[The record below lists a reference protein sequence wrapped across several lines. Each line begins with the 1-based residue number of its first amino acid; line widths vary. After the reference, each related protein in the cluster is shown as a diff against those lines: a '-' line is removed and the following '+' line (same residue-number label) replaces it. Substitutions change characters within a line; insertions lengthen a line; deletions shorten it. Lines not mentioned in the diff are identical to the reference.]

1 MKNTKLEKSVER
13 LQVDI
18 NDSANGIIYELTEEI
33 ETLEN
38 RIDELERKIEE
49 LTNDRI

>member
-1 MKNTKLEKSVER
+1 MKNSKLEKSVER

-18 NDSANGIIYELTEEI
+18 TDSTTSIIYELTEEI

-38 RIDELERKIEE
+38 KIDELETKIDE